1 MAPLIVGRGKN
12 FRMFATAEGT
22 AGSTFT
28 RPPVEMAFR
37 PIPVVGSPVFGSKI
51 IPACAGTLV
60 PSVVVTGGTGL
71 AHGVGEEVLPAQ
83 MKSPS
88 RPDRSPARSAA
99 VGTVVNVEALRRRL
113 SPW

>member
-1 MAPLIVGRGKN
+1 MEPLMVGRGKN
-12 FRMFATAEGT
+12 FKMFATAEGT
-22 AGSTFT
+22 EGSTFT

-51 IPACAGTLV
+51 IPTWAGTLV
-60 PSVVVTGGTGL
+60 PSVVVTGTGTL
-71 AHGVGEEVLPAQ
+71 QPVGEEVPLAQ

-99 VGTVVNVEALRRRL
+99 VGTVVTVEALRRRRR
-113 SPW
+113 PW

>member
-1 MAPLIVGRGKN
+1 MAPLMVGRGKN

-28 RPPVEMAFR
+28 RPAVEMAFR
-37 PIPVVGSPVFGSKI
+37 PMPVVGSPVFGSKI
-51 IPACAGTLV
+51 IPAWAGTLV
-60 PSVVVTGGTGL
+60 PSVVVTGTGL
-71 AHGVGEEVLPAQ
+71 AHGVGEEVLSAQ
-83 MKSPS
+83 MKSSS

-113 SPW
+113 RPW